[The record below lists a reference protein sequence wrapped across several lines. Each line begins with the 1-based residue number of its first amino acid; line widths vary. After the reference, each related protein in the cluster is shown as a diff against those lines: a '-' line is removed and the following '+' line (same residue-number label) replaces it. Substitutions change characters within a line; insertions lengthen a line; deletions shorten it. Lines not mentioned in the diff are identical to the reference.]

1 MDRDAGHQSITAH
14 KCQGL
19 EPRTEKKAIIEIFC
33 GSGTKFCLDILQRV
47 HTDWNDWSF
56 LAFIKAVKWRRWR
69 WKFGRKTT
77 QLTEAKQNEVK
88 SNDLNALIVGFSD
101 DIILIRI
108 SSDSV
113 YAKRGSTRRQMH
125 RQVANIEYKVKFQP
139 SMVRDAMR
147 VYGSLLYKK
156 FHWWIKIEWLW
167 RISNV
172 CLAVSPVWCT
182 HTPIGRLANVSI
194 LCEPKIVFSISSIR
208 SAFWDFCFLGRP

>member
-125 RQVANIEYKVKFQP
+125 RQVANIQSKISALNGAWRNARLWESFIQKI
-139 SMVRDAMR
+139 
-147 VYGSLLYKK
+147 SLV
-156 FHWWIKIEWLW
+156 
-167 RISNV
+167 N
-172 CLAVSPVWCT
+172 
-182 HTPIGRLANVSI
+182 
-194 LCEPKIVFSISSIR
+194 
-208 SAFWDFCFLGRP
+208 